1 MARTLHYHNLWILTW
16 RKPYESLKFFYPNVT
31 NLLVI
36 GNWSFSSAMPSAG
49 RTEKTKKGWAD
60 TFTEIVELD
69 NSDEHLLEKVV
80 QTIRFS
86 NKDWILLCTD
96 DIATNH
102 TIADTLGIHLVS
114 GSRTLIEEAQEVY

>member
-1 MARTLHYHNLWILTW
+1 MPRTLYYHNLLILTW

-36 GNWSFSSAMPSAG
+36 GNWSFSPAMPSAS

-60 TFTEIVELD
+60 AFTEIVELD
-69 NSDEHLLEKVV
+69 NNDEDLVEKIV

-86 NKDWILLCTD
+86 TQDWILLCTD
-96 DIATNH
+96 DTTINR
-102 TIADTLGIHLVS
+102 TIADILGIHLVS
-114 GSRTLIEEAQEVY
+114 GSRAQIEEPQEVY